1 MHEKTYGIELV
12 QEQQP
17 RDTDL
22 AISPMDYE
30 LPVNATHAQRRSWQR
45 QELFL
50 EALSVLGSVAAACAE
65 TGIPVAT
72 VESWSLRDTHGFKK
86 RKCWAGQHALGLIE
100 AEIDRRGRV
109 GIDKPVFWRG
119 QRVDTVKE
127 YSDNLLMFR
136 AKRLDPAYKD
146 NYEAPESTPET
157 VTQIIIHLH
166 PDVKLPEPTRDVG
179 QDNASIRPM
188 P

>member
-1 MHEKTYGIELV
+1 MTNRSNSMKPLRR
-12 QEQQP
+12 QQAL
-17 RDTDL
+17 DTDL

-30 LPVNATHAQRRSWQR
+30 LPASANIAQHRTWQR

-50 EALSVLGSVAAACAE
+50 EAFSVVGSVAAACAE

-72 VESWSLRDTHGFKK
+72 VESWALRDLHGFKK
-86 RKCWAGQHALGLIE
+86 RKDWAGQHALGLIE

-119 QRVDTVKE
+119 QQVDTVKE

-146 NYEAPESTPET
+146 NYRAPESTPNV
-157 VTQIIIHLH
+157 VTLINIHLH
-166 PDVKLPEPTRDVG
+166 PDVKLPAPRE
-179 QDNASIRPM
+179 
-188 P
+188 